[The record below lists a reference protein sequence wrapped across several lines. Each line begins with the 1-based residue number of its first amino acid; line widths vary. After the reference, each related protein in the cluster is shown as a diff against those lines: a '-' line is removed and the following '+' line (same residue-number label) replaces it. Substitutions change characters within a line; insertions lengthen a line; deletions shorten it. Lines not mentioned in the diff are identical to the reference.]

1 MQRRTPKLFLY
12 TFAVAFSG
20 LAPIAARAD
29 EVTDW
34 TQVMLQANHTAAVN
48 PVIASRN
55 AAIVESSIFDA
66 VNGVKGRY
74 SPIHVAPAAPKGTS
88 ARAAAVQA
96 AYISLLQI
104 YPAQAATFNAART
117 ESLNAIL
124 DTHGGANL
132 HGKIKESVNDG
143 LAWGQQVAEAIWTWR
158 STDGFSP
165 APAAYLGDTN
175 VGDWRPTPT
184 AFASGAAP
192 QFAYMTPWVLSS
204 PSQFRPAGPPA
215 LDSALYARVFNETK
229 TMGRAT
235 GSPRTADQ
243 TLLALFWQSS
253 SATYFWNS
261 VGLRLTGTREMTLLE
276 NAHLFGALNVAI
288 ADSVIAA
295 WDAKYHF
302 HSWRPVTAI
311 TLADTDDNLATV
323 VDASWMP
330 LIPTPNH
337 PEYPS
342 AHSTFSGGGAAV
354 LASFFGQNTPFT
366 VDSDGMP
373 GVTRSFTSFNQAM
386 AELADA
392 RVFGGIHFR
401 TACDDGLVLG
411 RAVGRYILQNAFL
424 RGNGNRRAE
433 DDDDD

>member
-1 MQRRTPKLFLY
+1 MHRRTRKLFL
-12 TFAVAFSG
+12 FAFALAFSG
-20 LAPIAARAD
+20 LSTIAARAD

-34 TQVMLQANHTAAVN
+34 TQIMLLANHTAAVT

-55 AAIVESSIFDA
+55 GAIVESSVFDA
-66 VNGVKGRY
+66 VNGVKGHY

-96 AYISLLQI
+96 AYISLMHI

-117 ESLNAIL
+117 DSLNAIL
-124 DTHGGANL
+124 ATNGGDNL
-132 HGKIKESVNDG
+132 QAKIQASVDKG
-143 LAWGQQVAEAIWTWR
+143 VAWGQQVADAIWTWR
-158 STDGFSP
+158 NTDGFSP
-165 APAAYLGDTN
+165 APAPYFGDTN
-175 VGDWRPTPT
+175 VGDWRPTPP

-192 QFAYMTPWVLSS
+192 QFAYMTPWVIAS

-215 LDSALYARVFNETK
+215 LGSALYAQVFNETK

-261 VGLRLTGTREMTLLE
+261 VGLRLSATQHMTLLH

-295 WDAKYHF
+295 WDAKYYF

-311 TLADTDDNLATV
+311 NLADTDGNLATD
-323 VDASWMP
+323 VDASWTP

-366 VDSDGMP
+366 VDSDAMP

-401 TACDDGLVLG
+401 TACDDGLALG
-411 RAVGRYILQNAFL
+411 SAVGNYILQNAFL
-424 RGNGNRRAE
+424 PGNGNGSP
-433 DDDDD
+433 DDDDN

>member
-1 MQRRTPKLFLY
+1 MHRRTRKLFL
-12 TFAVAFSG
+12 FAFALAFSG
-20 LAPIAARAD
+20 LSTTAARAD

-34 TQVMLQANHTAAVN
+34 IQIMLMANHTAGVS

-55 AAIVESSIFDA
+55 GAIVESSVFDA
-66 VNGVKGRY
+66 VNGVKGHY
-74 SPIHVAPAAPKGTS
+74 SPIHVAPAAPKKTS

-96 AYISLLQI
+96 AYVSLMHI
-104 YPAQAATFNAART
+104 YPAQAAMFNAART
-117 ESLNAIL
+117 DSLNAIL
-124 DTHGGANL
+124 ATNGGDNL
-132 HGKIKESVNDG
+132 HAKIQAAVNQG
-143 LAWGQQVAEAIWTWR
+143 IAWGQQVADAIWTWR

-165 APAAYLGDTN
+165 APAPYFGDTN
-175 VGDWRPTPT
+175 IGDWRPTPP
-184 AFASGAAP
+184 ALASGAAP
-192 QFAYMTPWVLSS
+192 QFATMTTWVIAS
-204 PSQFRPAGPPA
+204 PSQFRPAGPPP
-215 LDSALYARVFNETK
+215 LGSALYAQVFNETK

-243 TLLALFWQSS
+243 TQLALFWQSS
-253 SATYFWNS
+253 SPTYFWNG
-261 VGLRLTGTREMTLLE
+261 VGLRLAATQDMTLLD

-295 WDAKYHF
+295 WDAKYYF

-311 TLADTDDNLATV
+311 NLADTDGNPATD
-323 VDASWMP
+323 VDTSWTP
-330 LIPTPNH
+330 LISTPNH

-342 AHSTFSGGGAAV
+342 AHSVFSSGGAAV

-366 VDSDGMP
+366 VDSDAMP

-401 TACDDGLVLG
+401 TACDDGL
-411 RAVGRYILQNAFL
+411 AVGAAVGNYILQNAFL
-424 RGNGNRRAE
+424 PGNGNSG
-433 DDDDD
+433 DDDN

>member
-1 MQRRTPKLFLY
+1 MHRRTRNLFL
-12 TFAVAFSG
+12 FVLVLSG
-20 LAPIAARAD
+20 LSTITARAD

-34 TQVMLQANHTAAVN
+34 TQIMLVANHTAGATA
-48 PVIASRN
+48 VIASRN
-55 AAIVESSIFDA
+55 GAIVESSIFDA
-66 VNGVKGRY
+66 VNGVKGHY

-96 AYISLLQI
+96 AYVSLMHI
-104 YPAQAATFNAART
+104 YPAQSATFNAART
-117 ESLNAIL
+117 DSLNAIL
-124 DTHGGANL
+124 ATDGGDNL
-132 HGKIKESVNDG
+132 QAKIQSSVDKG
-143 LAWGQQVAEAIWTWR
+143 VAWGQQVADAIWTWR

-165 APAAYLGDTN
+165 APAPYLGDTN
-175 VGDWRPTPT
+175 VGDWRPTPP
-184 AFASGAAP
+184 AFASGANP
-192 QFAYMTPWVLSS
+192 QFAYMTPWVIAS

-215 LDSALYARVFNETK
+215 LGSVLYAQVFNETK
-229 TMGRAT
+229 IMGRAT

-261 VGLRLTGTREMTLLE
+261 VALRLTATQDMTLLD

-295 WDAKYHF
+295 WDAKYYF

-311 TLADTDDNLATV
+311 NLADTDGNIATD
-323 VDASWMP
+323 VDTSWTP
-330 LIPTPNH
+330 LIPTPAH

-354 LASFFGQNTPFT
+354 LAALFGQNTPFT
-366 VDSDGMP
+366 VDSDAMP
-373 GVTRSFTSFNQAM
+373 GVTRSFTSFNQAL

-392 RVFGGIHFR
+392 RIFGGIHFR
-401 TACDDGLVLG
+401 TACEDGLALG
-411 RAVGRYILQNAFL
+411 SAVGNYILQNAFL
-424 RGNGNRRAE
+424 PGNVNGNQ
-433 DDDDD
+433 DDDDN

>member
-1 MQRRTPKLFLY
+1 MHSRTRNLFL
-12 TFAVAFSG
+12 FVLVFSG
-20 LAPIAARAD
+20 LSTIAARGD

-34 TQVMLQANHTAAVN
+34 TQIMLLANHTAGVT

-55 AAIVESSIFDA
+55 GAIVESSVFDA
-66 VNGVKGRY
+66 VNGVKGHY
-74 SPIHVAPAAPKGTS
+74 SSIHVAPAAPKGTS

-96 AYISLLQI
+96 AYVSLMHI
-104 YPAQAATFNAART
+104 YPAQSATFNAART
-117 ESLNAIL
+117 DSLNAIL
-124 DTHGGANL
+124 ATNGGDNRQA
-132 HGKIKESVNDG
+132 KIQGSVDQG
-143 LAWGQQVAEAIWTWR
+143 VAWGQQVADAIWTWR
-158 STDGFSP
+158 STDGFTP
-165 APAAYLGDTN
+165 APAPYFGDTN
-175 VGDWRPTPT
+175 VGDWRPTPP
-184 AFASGAAP
+184 AFASGASP
-192 QFAYMTPWVLSS
+192 QFAYMTPWVIAS

-215 LDSALYARVFNETK
+215 LGSALYAQVFNETK
-229 TMGRAT
+229 IMGRAT

-261 VGLRLTGTREMTLLE
+261 VGLRLTATREMTLLD

-295 WDAKYHF
+295 WDAKYYF

-311 TLADTDDNLATV
+311 NLADTDGNLATD
-323 VDASWMP
+323 VDTSWTP
-330 LIPTPNH
+330 LIPTPGH

-354 LASFFGQNTPFT
+354 LASFFGQDTPFT
-366 VDSDGMP
+366 VDSDAMP
-373 GVTRSFTSFNQAM
+373 GVTRSFTSFNQAL

-411 RAVGRYILQNAFL
+411 RAVGNYVLQNAFL
-424 RGNGNRRAE
+424 PGNGNGNP
-433 DDDDD
+433 DDDDN